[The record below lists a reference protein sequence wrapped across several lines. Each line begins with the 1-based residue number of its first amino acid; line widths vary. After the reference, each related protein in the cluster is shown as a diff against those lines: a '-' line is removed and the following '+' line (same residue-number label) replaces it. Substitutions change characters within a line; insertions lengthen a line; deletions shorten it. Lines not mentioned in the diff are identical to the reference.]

1 MPAPRWGADYLDVFP
16 AASHS
21 FRYELELCTLADGQT
36 LSDWRRGAGPA
47 SDAGHVSPGGLG
59 LHPVSGVEP
68 PPFSISVERHDG
80 HVVVTARGE
89 LDLATASELEGAL
102 APVVS
107 GGGHAVLDLREL
119 EFMDSSGVR
128 VIVGAHLSAKEHG
141 GRLSLVRL
149 QSGSPVHRVLEI
161 SGLDGV
167 LDVVDDT

>member
-1 MPAPRWGADYLDVFP
+1 
-16 AASHS
+16 
-21 FRYELELCTLADGQT
+21 
-36 LSDWRRGAGPA
+36 
-47 SDAGHVSPGGLG
+47 
-59 LHPVSGVEP
+59 VSGVEP
-68 PPFSISVERHDG
+68 PPFSISIERHDG

-107 GGGHAVLDLREL
+107 GGGCAVLDLRAL
-119 EFMDSSGVR
+119 EFMDSSGLR

>member
-1 MPAPRWGADYLDVFP
+1 MAPED
-16 AASHS
+16 
-21 FRYELELCTLADGQT
+21 
-36 LSDWRRGAGPA
+36 
-47 SDAGHVSPGGLG
+47 
-59 LHPVSGVEP
+59 
-68 PPFSISVERHDG
+68 FSIEDRQDGRRH
-80 HVVVTARGE
+80 TLLLRGE
-89 LDLATASELEGAL
+89 LDMSSAPALEGML
-102 APVVS
+102 QELCE
-107 GGGHAVLDLREL
+107 GGAQELVIDLREL